1 MLRLK
6 SMLIMAAFICLFFIL
21 PSSGFS
27 ENVMTLQV
35 HPYLPSGELIKKF
48 SPLITYLEKE
58 LKTEIICNISKDYLE
73 HIEMIGNDKVDI
85 AYLGPASYVKVVDNF
100 GNKPLLARLE
110 VKGSPLFQG
119 VIVTHKSSSIKSVK
133 DLKGKRFAF
142 GDPDSTMSHI
152 VPLTVLHD
160 KGINLN
166 DLAKHSFLHGH
177 RNVAL
182 GVLMGDF
189 DAGAVKEEVFYEYKS
204 RGLIDI
210 EWTQEIS
217 EHLFVTKSSLPYV
230 TINKIRDALLSL
242 KDSPDAPRILS
253 SIKMDVTALVPV
265 EDKNYNNLR
274 VILKKAEN
282 ISTVK

>member
-1 MLRLK
+1 
-6 SMLIMAAFICLFFIL
+6 
-21 PSSGFS
+21 
-27 ENVMTLQV
+27 
-35 HPYLPSGELIKKF
+35 
-48 SPLITYLEKE
+48 
-58 LKTEIICNISKDYLE
+58 
-73 HIEMIGNDKVDI
+73 
-85 AYLGPASYVKVVDNF
+85 
-100 GNKPLLARLE
+100 
-110 VKGSPLFQG
+110 
-119 VIVTHKSSSIKSVK
+119 
-133 DLKGKRFAF
+133 
-142 GDPDSTMSHI
+142 
-152 VPLTVLHD
+152 
-160 KGINLN
+160 
-166 DLAKHSFLHGH
+166 
-177 RNVAL
+177 
-182 GVLMGDF
+182 MGDF